1 MDKLYIVIPAY
12 NEEETIEDVAREWHQ
27 IVEKIGEDSR
37 LVIINDG
44 SKDSTYEKLLELKM
58 SFLSWNPFPKKTAVM
73 GAPYFGGINMPFLKV
88 RITFSRRT
96 QMGRPFRTNSGP
108 CGKSVL
114 TMISKSAIGNT
125 GRTVS
130 AGYSSLRPSSWFFF
144 LLRSVD
150 YRCQHAV
157 PPDERRHSSG
167 AYR

>member
-44 SKDSTYEKLLELKM
+44 SKDSTYEKLLELKNVLPQLEPV
-58 SFLSWNPFPKKTAVM
+58 SKENS
-73 GAPYFGGINMPFLKV
+73 GHGGINMPFLKV

-144 LLRSVD
+144 SPSVCGLPMPTRRS
-150 YRCQHAV
+150 A
-157 PPDERRHSSG
+157 
-167 AYR
+167 